1 MRPLKRLVA
10 LVLTVGAGAGAITAV
25 AVAPAIAGSTSSTPT
40 IKLIST
46 NKGKLLSVGGFVIY
60 RFSHDGTG
68 SKNTCVTMKNSCR
81 KTWPA
86 LTTTGSPIANTGP
99 GVKKSL
105 LGTTK
110 LPSGKKQVTY
120 AGHPLYNYAF
130 NYGKGS
136 TLYVGVHMFGGQWDG
151 VTASGKA
158 VK

>member
-1 MRPLKRLVA
+1 MRPMKRLVA
-10 LVLTVGAGAGAITAV
+10 LALTVGVGAGAIAAVSVASASASSTA
-25 AVAPAIAGSTSSTPT
+25 TTPT

-60 RFSHDGTG
+60 RFSHDGNG

-86 LTTTGSPIANTGP
+86 LTTVGKPNTGP
-99 GVKKSL
+99 GVKASL

-151 VTASGKA
+151 VTAAGKS

>member
-10 LVLTVGAGAGAITAV
+10 LVLTVGGGAGALTAV

-46 NKGKLLSVGGFVIY
+46 NRGKLLSVKGFVVY
-60 RFSHDGTG
+60 RFSRDGTG
-68 SKNTCVTMKNSCR
+68 RMNTCVKVKNCS

-86 LTTTGSPIANTGP
+86 LTTVGKPHAGP
-99 GVKKSL
+99 GVKASL
-105 LGTTK
+105 LGTTR
-110 LPSGKKQVTY
+110 LPNGKHQVTY

-136 TLYVGVHMFGGQWDG
+136 TLYIGVHEFGGQWDG
-151 VTASGKA
+151 VTASGKV

>member
-1 MRPLKRLVA
+1 MRPLKRLAAVA
-10 LVLTVGAGAGAITAV
+10 LTVGAGAGAIAAV
-25 AVAPAIAGSTSSTPT
+25 AVAPATAGSTSSTPT

-46 NKGKLLSVGGFVIY
+46 NKGKLLSVGGNVIY
-60 RFSHDGTG
+60 RFSRDGNG
-68 SKNTCVTMKNSCR
+68 NKNTCVKVKGCP

-86 LTTTGSPIANTGP
+86 LTTVGKPHVGP
-99 GVKKSL
+99 GVKASL

-110 LPSGKKQVTY
+110 LPNGKHQVTY
-120 AGHPLYNYAF
+120 AGHPIYNYAF